1 MTILLPT
8 NHEKSPHLNPLPSGE
23 REGVRGKLFQK

>member
-23 REGVRGKLFQK
+23 GVRGKLFQK